1 MKVLGI
7 YGSPR
12 KGGNTDRLLDE
23 ALKGARDA
31 GAEVSSVRCCD
42 LKMSGCIECGSCDK
56 TGQCA
61 VPDDM
66 QNVYPQLLGAD
77 AIILAS
83 PIFFYGITSQAKALM
98 DRCQALWCKRM
109 LEKNRDRRQTYDGGR
124 GYLICVGATRGK
136 QLFDGAQLVAK
147 YFYDALDMG
156 YEGGVFVKKVEA
168 KGDIQ
173 QNAEALN
180 QAYELGKTAADPQ
193 LKSQIEGVIEDA

>member
-12 KGGNTDRLLDE
+12 KGGNTDNLLDE

-31 GAEVSSVRCCD
+31 GADVSSIRCCD
-42 LKMSGCIECGSCDK
+42 LKMSGCVECGSCDK
-56 TGQCA
+56 KGQCV

-66 QNVYPQLLGAD
+66 QTVYPQLLAAD

-83 PIFFYGITSQAKALM
+83 PIFFYGISSQAKALI

-109 LEKNRDRRQTYDGGR
+109 LEKDRDRRQTYDRGR

-147 YFYDALDMG
+147 YFYDALDMS

-168 KGDIQ
+168 KGDILKD
-173 QNAEALN
+173 AEALK
-180 QAYELGKTAADPQ
+180 QAYELGKAAATA
-193 LKSQIEGVIEDA
+193 QISP